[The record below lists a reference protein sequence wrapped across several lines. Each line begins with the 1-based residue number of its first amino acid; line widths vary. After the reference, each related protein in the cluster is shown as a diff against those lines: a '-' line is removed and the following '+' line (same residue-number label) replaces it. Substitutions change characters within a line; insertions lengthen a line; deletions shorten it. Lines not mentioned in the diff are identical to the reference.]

1 MALGTIKKRQWYI
14 YMELACLWGA
24 LYFEGVLSTACF
36 IGIVISA
43 IMYIFTDEKKE
54 LKENIEKEG

>member
-1 MALGTIKKRQWYI
+1 MALRTIKKRQWYI
-14 YMELACLWGA
+14 YMELACLWGTF
-24 LYFEGVLSTACF
+24 YFEGVLSTACF